1 MALKIVFKIF
11 VQYESSLKIVWIF
24 VEKDVE
30 IQFLDNSKFNS
41 KYLTGT
47 LMIIAS
53 YLSWYKL
60 KTQGVLTLCTGF

>member
-1 MALKIVFKIF
+1 M
-11 VQYESSLKIVWIF
+11 IF

-30 IQFLDNSKFNS
+30 IQFLD
-41 KYLTGT
+41 TGT

-60 KTQGVLTLCTGF
+60 KTQGVLTLCTGFWKVFIQ